1 MTLYDKKREV
11 PESLRRYAEERRA
24 SEKRKQQ
31 NKEDEAS
38 VSSSIWK
45 ENESAISSS
54 QRREAP
60 AALRKYAEERRAS
73 EQRKTSNAIGNIG
86 NRVEDHE
93 TGVRNWMSSLD
104 SFSKRMSDE
113 YAKRDGVYQDA
124 TTLGK
129 YKDATQSEALRMQD
143 QAKLYRTYF
152 EDNRSKYDDDTVNE
166 ILKALEEGTTYL
178 GSVYDSVGSE
188 YDYWSQFKD
197 ENEYN
202 EYTRLSALDLKAAQ
216 KELDELNRQREQAKA
231 ERDAAY
237 NQLMRADRYG
247 APDRLLARSGGFEEK
262 DAVYQE
268 LNEKI
273 AKLNRDIYNAQH
285 YQDSAKYNAYM
296 QAEDFGQYTGT
307 VTPKDSKYMTED
319 EQRIYNYVLSKEG
332 EDAAQQY
339 MDHLE
344 EAINYRKGTE
354 EGEEIRGIE
363 SDIGRFLAATGN
375 EAQTG
380 FVNFG
385 RGIKQLFTDEM
396 LATSPTQYADAY
408 LDENYWKNVG
418 SEVPYTGRTTGQI
431 WSEAVST
438 ITNMAPSILVS
449 YAAAKLGA
457 PQAAASL
464 LAAGTLGASAGGN
477 AYTQA
482 LQDGYTKDQARNYGV
497 AVGASEG
504 ALQYLLGGISKLSG
518 TGNLTNKML
527 AKVSS
532 IDNGLLRAAAAA
544 GVKGAGEVVE
554 EELQNYL
561 EPLYR
566 KILFNEEYTA
576 PEIED
581 IVYTAVLTFLTTGVL
596 EGGDIVSYASNAPK
610 TYGKQIK
617 GADALQGLIES
628 GLESAPDTE
637 SRALAEALNEK
648 VQAGKTVND
657 WEVGRLQQANE
668 AAIRAEAAETAPET
682 LEDVAREV
690 VARENSEAQAAS
702 QQAKS
707 VPYNVMS
714 VDNPARQAVMA
725 QKQRSE
731 DYANA
736 LGYGEH
742 GRAAL
747 QSISEQAEM
756 STERANTE
764 FHLPYLRGLSN
775 MEMSE
780 AGITS
785 DTQLKAF
792 NAGRMDRIQSM
803 NLDADKAAFATVHGK
818 ESGLVQSAASKK
830 YDKKAVAVLNKASKA
845 FGTKTMLVD
854 EIWQKDGKIV
864 PKGTE
869 GAAEAD
875 AAMQSNGVMLVSMNA
890 GDPLYTL
897 TKHEFT
903 HRFQQLAPAEYQQ
916 YRDAVMQYV
925 VAGDA
930 VAATSTVERYQNR
943 LGLNVNR
950 SADEIAAD
958 FSAYL
963 LKDVKEASRFFD
975 SLLDPAKNTAEQVK
989 KNRTMLERFMDA
1001 ARAFVQKIKQAFGGD
1016 KSKMDAAAQE
1026 AFGGTVEQLQELEKL
1041 WKQAAEASAK
1051 AVQKKVESGTKQEY
1065 TGANKNDAMFSRKGY
1080 WRSDLTKAQMKDL
1093 IRWVKYDIKT
1103 SENSICDT
1111 ANWTFRK
1118 FEGLPVFAIYSTQN
1132 ESDPTILYEV
1142 KGAQAEFEKNVLK
1155 HMMEEFKNGEGIDGK
1170 SVVVDAVLSRSWVRK
1185 AGSAGNG
1192 NGALERG
1199 RGSGNAGVLREQSG
1213 RRPSA
1218 AFESV
1223 LRNLLKDQKSEVTG
1237 GDALFS
1243 MKKDSNGNSL
1253 TKEQQEYFKDSKVR
1267 DENGN
1272 LRVLYHGTG
1281 EEFTVFDKARVGQNF
1296 EDQGG
1301 DLGFYFTPNKAD
1313 ARGYAS
1319 NSGGSHVESVYLNL
1333 TNPLIVEDEGWGS
1346 AIRQADV
1353 RHNDLM
1359 RWAKAGRHDGIIVIS
1374 TDFEMEDGSPDAVYI
1389 AFEPEQIKRTD
1400 NVKPTDDPDIRFSM
1414 KTPVE
1419 ETKDLIALHNMTEK
1433 NLRGVLR
1440 LGGFP
1445 MPSLAI
1451 VKADAG
1457 HTKYGAISV
1466 VFGKDTID
1474 PQVSSK
1480 NKVYGGDAYT
1490 PTDPGVYYPMDRDV
1504 ERNFDSMVWD
1514 ASQKFAGGEFKL
1526 SSPLGSLGYNGET
1539 RDDADEIADRLS
1551 RIEAVQAAYLAEQG
1565 KSLEPVMSEK
1575 VSDVD
1580 PYGNDALQAFIDRI
1594 GQDAL
1599 IDKFYDH
1606 TEDNGTVTYPVE
1618 LSESEVQAVREVLKE
1633 KWRNTPR
1640 FGKPFTED
1648 VLEKRAQRIDDW
1660 RAAKFAMNAWN
1671 FYVGGGYNAE
1681 EVDHEAT
1688 RNAMWSMISP
1698 DGKREA
1704 VESVVREWAKSKLDG
1719 LLGEPGVYNGKS
1731 AFTPSGNRRS
1741 FSQRHD
1747 PYTLE
1752 NIVKAMKTNQ
1762 QERGGQTF
1770 GISAG
1775 SLQATAAPSYKSVAE
1790 IKADSGRLGAVDSET
1805 YRAKEDAVNKQ
1816 IDDIIARIHSNAE
1829 EGYGGYYRDVIGG
1842 ILKEAAEGKKTVDA
1856 IVRKFKAEGYNIST
1870 QTAKEIQ
1877 ALYKAAAELPT
1888 EYFEAKPQRAVGFDE
1903 VLAVVVPD
1911 DLDAKLV
1918 DEMTGRGVNVLTFKA
1933 GDDADRLRVINTV
1946 DDARFSVKGQGDLL
1960 AENAKLREVNAELQE
1975 QFKTTK
1981 FAKVDKKSLDSFAK
1995 KLLKDY
2001 QSGADINETRD
2012 ALDALYTYI
2021 ANGENGEAPVWQE
2034 AYKRAYDT
2042 AVEILEQS
2050 SELDDQ
2056 LYQEYKALR
2065 DEMRTRGIHLAKEYT
2080 HDLAGWESINEFR
2093 KAHLGSIK
2101 MTNDGT
2107 PVDVVYQDLAYRYPE
2122 FFNEDEYNNPA
2133 DQLLHIAEVLDSLK
2147 PAEVNRYAYNMRES
2161 ATWMANDIMERFYE
2175 LPQAKPTFADKAQ
2188 QKLTKQVIHD
2198 AKKLERLR
2206 AEKNERIAQVIKREK
2221 ERTGEVRKKE
2231 REKRSK
2237 AVKQVKEYYLGKQA
2251 AGSERRN
2258 SAVLRKR
2265 IAQHA
2270 SDLSKKL
2277 LRPTDAQHI
2286 PENLRTTVAAV
2297 LEAINLESQFTID
2310 PVTGKRSKGG
2320 GGDPV
2325 KRTEAFRKLKEVYSK
2340 ILQQEGADMVIDPSL
2355 LGNAEEGFD
2364 GYFDAVLGMSDTK
2377 LADMS
2382 LNQLEIV
2389 WRVIRAVERSITTAG
2404 KMLASKKFESTVEW
2418 ADAFEEDT
2426 DTKRRLKGSKVEALR
2441 LDLEN
2446 PYTFFAHYGK
2456 AGEAVFRM
2464 LRDAQDAQQRMVE
2477 AVNEEVRKIVD
2488 PKQVKQWEKEVHEF
2502 KTARGEK
2509 LVLTVAHMME
2519 IHELMKREQARDHL
2533 TKGGI
2538 VQPEIKS
2545 KKIRRG
2551 TDAVLLSL
2559 EDIMQIV
2566 GKLTQEQMNVADKL
2580 QGLMTGILADYGN
2593 EASMRAYGYEKFTGT
2608 DYFPIKSAKEG
2619 VHSNIEKGGNNS
2631 RSIKNIGLAKSVIPH
2646 ASNALDIGGI
2656 FSTFASHA
2664 ADMADYAAWLCPMED
2679 ANRLYNFQF
2688 RDEMGQRSGFTMKGL
2703 LDRYGGNGAQRYWHR
2718 LMEDIQN
2725 GISVAEDT
2733 ESIKYINKAIGNVR
2747 AASVGANIR
2756 VIVQQPTAF
2765 LRAAM
2770 VLNPADMVK
2779 GMAAAAT
2786 KGGGWKKALKY
2797 SEIAK
2802 RKDMG
2807 GFDIS
2812 SPAQMNEILFD
2823 SKSNLQK
2830 FNDVMMWGAGKADA
2844 VTWGKIWNACE
2855 WAVKGE
2861 GKLETGSDEFYERAA
2876 ELFAEV
2882 IDQSQV
2888 VDGVLQRSQM
2898 MRSSNALAKQATAFM
2913 GEPTM
2918 ALNMMLRAYDGLRNE
2933 QDTKRRGAAF
2943 KRFGRAAAVLLTTN
2957 VVNAFAQSL
2966 VDAWRDDDDD
2976 EYWEKVMA
2984 AFTGLSGEEESP
2996 WEKATAVVLSG
3007 NVGTSLLPAS
3017 FIPFVKDLLSILQ
3030 GYNVTRADADIMA
3043 DIVSAWQ
3050 TFAGSTWGEGKKT
3063 VANATWNLAKQVGK
3077 VFGISASNMTRD
3089 IYGLLRT
3096 IAHDT
3101 GNIAAEYELEKWIYK
3116 VSNTGNAS
3124 RFMDTLYRAYSDDKV
3139 VFEKIYDEM
3148 LENDYYKSV
3157 KDSGEVTTTAE
3168 YIADKLKPD
3177 LMDDLFAL
3185 YKNDHDAYE
3194 KMYADLI
3201 SRDFLKK
3208 GVKTGDPDTD
3218 TFVSTEETISKA
3230 MEARMKKDQGVKS
3243 VDDLEQ
3249 RYFTPSQQP
3258 KWDSTMSEISS
3269 NGLWRMASSE
3279 ERERLEEKLY
3289 GLVTENASGKEMQEK
3304 ISGGAKYDLDE
3315 TEYLLYQLALDMYD
3329 QPSDK
3334 GEYGSYNSQE
3344 KADALLAAGLGD
3356 SEIAYLWN
3364 TDESYEAYDAG
3375 VDMENYVRFKAGVS
3389 GLESGVD
3396 YKKGDTDS
3404 RKAAINALMR
3414 ELGITGSDRDWLY
3427 HTEYKK

>member
-45 ENESAISSS
+45 ENESAVSSS

-73 EQRKTSNAIGNIG
+73 EQRKVTRPIDHI
-86 NRVEDHE
+86 EDKQV
-93 TGVRNWMSSLD
+93 GVRDWMKSFD

-113 YAKRDGVYQDA
+113 YAKRNGVYQDVSVFD
-124 TTLGK
+124 K
-129 YKDATQSEALRMQD
+129 YKNDTQSEALRMKNEA
-143 QAKLYRTYF
+143 QAYRSYF
-152 EDNRSKYDDDTVNE
+152 DNNRSTYGDDAVNE
-166 ILKALEEGTTYL
+166 ILKALDEGSAYL
-178 GSVYDSVGSE
+178 TDTHDALGSE

-202 EYTRLSALDLKAAQ
+202 EYTRLSSLDLEAAQ
-216 KELDELNRQREQAKA
+216 KELDELNRQMELAKT

-247 APDRLLARSGGFEEK
+247 APDRLLARSGSYEEK

-268 LNEKI
+268 LSAQV

-296 QAEDFGQYTGT
+296 QADDFGQYTGT
-307 VTPKDSKYMTED
+307 VEPEDSKYMTED

-344 EAINYRKGTE
+344 EAINYRKGKAQGE
-354 EGEEIRGIE
+354 YIEGIDNWWLKSQLTGV
-363 SDIGRFLAATGN
+363 SAAVS
-375 EAQTG
+375 G
-380 FVNFG
+380 FNNFG

-396 LATSPTQYADAY
+396 LATNPQQYADAY
-408 LDENYWKNVG
+408 LMESLADDG
-418 SEVPYTGRTTGQI
+418 FQVPFTDK
-431 WSEAVST
+431 SVSQLAYEGIST
-438 ITNMAPSILVS
+438 VTNMAPSILVS
-449 YAAAKLGA
+449 AVATKLGA

-482 LQDGYTKDQARNYGV
+482 LQDGYTKDQARNYGI

-581 IVYTAVLTFLTTGVL
+581 VVYTAVLTFLTTGVM
-596 EGGDIVSYASNAPK
+596 EGRSIASYASNAPK
-610 TYGKQIK
+610 TYGKEIK

-637 SRALAEALNEK
+637 SRALAEEMNAK

-657 WEVGRLQQANE
+657 WQVGRLQQANA
-668 AAIRAEAAETAPET
+668 AAIRAEATETAPEA

-690 VARENSEAQAAS
+690 VARENNEAQAAS
-702 QQAKS
+702 QQAKN

-714 VDNPARQAVMA
+714 VDNPARQAAVA

-747 QSISEQAEM
+747 QSISEQAEVSM
-756 STERANTE
+756 EQANTE

-775 MEMSE
+775 MDLSE
-780 AGITS
+780 ADVTS

-792 NAGRMDRIQSM
+792 NAGKLDRIQSM
-803 NLDADKAAFATVHGK
+803 NLDAEKSAFATVHGK
-818 ESGLVQSAASKK
+818 ESGLVQSTASKK
-830 YDKKAVAVLNKASKA
+830 LDKKAVAVLNKASKA

-875 AAMQSNGVMLVSMNA
+875 AAMQSNGVMLVSLNA

-930 VAATSTVERYQNR
+930 VAATSTVEGYQNR

-963 LKDVKEASRFFD
+963 LKDVNEASRFFD
-975 SLLDPAKNTAEQVK
+975 SLLDPKKNTAEQVK
-989 KNRTMLERFMDA
+989 KNRNMLERFMDA

-1041 WKQAAEASAK
+1041 WKQAAQASAK
-1051 AVQKKVESGTKQEY
+1051 VVQEKVETGAKQEY
-1065 TGANKNDAMFSRKGY
+1065 NGGRKAQFHMKGDSRDGYVGALGKEDYAGSQRAVENGGESTANGRRDGSNGRKDARREKASRLLQTDRDFRRRAETALGIYIREFYDRRVDQLFALYGDSKEDVLVGLYDALEDGKAAFVNEYKGALPEVEMLADRLLAALSVSDPAVVLPTGSYGKADEAYFAAIRKGDYAAAANMVQEAAKANGYTVDVWHGSDTNGITVFRTVSNNEFGLHMGSKQAAEDRLNDTVGSFGYMYHLYMNPGKSKQLPDIFGEYTAMFDYVNYLHGDYEQMSDVDRGFDVVLNDASEFPKNSAFYAMAKQVQNTLYSKARTLADIRKCNELMQKYLRSLGY
-1080 WRSDLTKAQMKDL
+1080 DSFYYENAAEDEGSTSYIVLDPDR
-1093 IRWVKYDIKT
+1093 VK
-1103 SENSICDT
+1103 SAEVM
-1111 ANWTFRK
+1111 TF
-1118 FEGLPVFAIYSTQN
+1118 A
-1132 ESDPTILYEV
+1132 D
-1142 KGAQAEFEKNVLK
+1142 
-1155 HMMEEFKNGEGIDGK
+1155 DGK
-1170 SVVVDAVLSRSWVRK
+1170 VIPLSQRFDAS
-1185 AGSAGNG
+1185 
-1192 NGALERG
+1192 
-1199 RGSGNAGVLREQSG
+1199 
-1213 RRPSA
+1213 
-1218 AFESV
+1218 
-1223 LRNLLKDQKSEVTG
+1223 KD
-1237 GDALFS
+1237 DIRFS
-1243 MKKDSNGNSL
+1243 MKKDSEGNAL
-1253 TKEQQEYFKDSKVR
+1253 TKEQQEYFKDSVIRDKNGNLMPMYHGTKLGGFTVFDGGKDYWYFTNDEKYAYTFEGRKDSGEFYPVVKEGIESGVYTPQRYKVYLNVKNPFVTDDADIIEDALYWDKTLAGELRKKGYDALMFEDMSQVIVLNANQIKNTTNKKPTDAPDIRFSMKDSAGNKLSQEQAEYFKDSKVR

-1272 LRVLYHGTG
+1272 LKVVYHGSPAQFTKFSYDFMGSTG
-1281 EEFTVFDKARVGQNF
+1281 SAEGR
-1296 EDQGG
+1296 
-1301 DLGFYFTPNKAD
+1301 GFYFTDKKAVAEGYQRSGGQLMEGYLSITKPLSLD
-1313 ARGYAS
+1313 AKTMKRAELTKLLKAIDPTGDDIASNYDMSGGVGYPSKAWYTRAMNDAVRTIWDGNDNDADMLAEIA
-1319 NSGGSHVESVYLNL
+1319 NSGGSNETVLKTAKELFGYDGYIADGKYDGASVYVAFSSEQFKNADNLN
-1333 TNPLIVEDEGWGS
+1333 
-1346 AIRQADV
+1346 
-1353 RHNDLM
+1353 
-1359 RWAKAGRHDGIIVIS
+1359 
-1374 TDFEMEDGSPDAVYI
+1374 
-1389 AFEPEQIKRTD
+1389 
-1400 NVKPTDDPDIRFSM
+1400 PTSDPDVRFSM
-1414 KTPVE
+1414 KRLE
-1419 ETKDLIALHNMTEK
+1419 DIKAEYKDKTDHLYLHERSDGT
-1433 NLRGVLR
+1433 
-1440 LGGFP
+1440 
-1445 MPSLAI
+1445 
-1451 VKADAG
+1451 
-1457 HTKYGAISV
+1457 ISV
-1466 VFGKDTID
+1466 DNMVVKKEYRNKGIGTKILSDVIAYADEAGKTITL
-1474 PQVSSK
+1474 
-1480 NKVYGGDAYT
+1480 T
-1490 PTDPGVYYPMDRDV
+1490 PT
-1504 ERNFDSMVWD
+1504 S
-1514 ASQKFAGGEFKL
+1514 EF
-1526 SSPLGSLGYNGET
+1526 
-1539 RDDADEIADRLS
+1539 
-1551 RIEAVQAAYLAEQG
+1551 
-1565 KSLEPVMSEK
+1565 
-1575 VSDVD
+1575 
-1580 PYGNDALQAFIDRI
+1580 
-1594 GQDAL
+1594 
-1599 IDKFYDH
+1599 
-1606 TEDNGTVTYPVE
+1606 GT
-1618 LSESEVQAVREVLKE
+1618 
-1633 KWRNTPR
+1633 
-1640 FGKPFTED
+1640 
-1648 VLEKRAQRIDDW
+1648 
-1660 RAAKFAMNAWN
+1660 
-1671 FYVGGGYNAE
+1671 
-1681 EVDHEAT
+1681 
-1688 RNAMWSMISP
+1688 
-1698 DGKREA
+1698 
-1704 VESVVREWAKSKLDG
+1704 KSKL
-1719 LLGEPGVYNGKS
+1719 
-1731 AFTPSGNRRS
+1731 TRW
-1741 FSQRHD
+1741 
-1747 PYTLE
+1747 
-1752 NIVKAMKTNQ
+1752 
-1762 QERGGQTF
+1762 
-1770 GISAG
+1770 
-1775 SLQATAAPSYKSVAE
+1775 
-1790 IKADSGRLGAVDSET
+1790 
-1805 YRAKEDAVNKQ
+1805 
-1816 IDDIIARIHSNAE
+1816 
-1829 EGYGGYYRDVIGG
+1829 
-1842 ILKEAAEGKKTVDA
+1842 
-1856 IVRKFKAEGYNIST
+1856 
-1870 QTAKEIQ
+1870 
-1877 ALYKAAAELPT
+1877 YKAHGFVENKGKNADYRLSDTMYRLPKGDT
-1888 EYFEAKPQRAVGFDE
+1888 QYF
-1903 VLAVVVPD
+1903 
-1911 DLDAKLV
+1911 
-1918 DEMTGRGVNVLTFKA
+1918 
-1933 GDDADRLRVINTV
+1933 
-1946 DDARFSVKGQGDLL
+1946 VKGQGDLL
-1960 AENAKLREVNAELQE
+1960 KENAKLREVNAELRE

-2065 DEMRTRGIHLAKEYT
+2065 DEMRTRGIHLANEYT

-2509 LVLTVAHMME
+2509 LVLTAAHMME

-2703 LDRYGGNGAQRYWHR
+2703 LDRYGGNGAQKYWHN

-2725 GISVAEDT
+2725 GISAPGDT
-2733 ESIKYINKAIGNVR
+2733 TVMNIINKGIGNAR

-2830 FNDVMMWGAGKADA
+2830 FNDAMMWGAGKADA

-2888 VDGVLQRSQM
+2888 VDGVLQRSQL
-2898 MRSSNALAKQATAFM
+2898 MRSSNALVKQATAFM

-2933 QDTKRRGAAF
+2933 QDTKKRGAAF
-2943 KRFGRAAAVLLTTN
+2943 KRFGRAAVVLLTTN
-2957 VVNAFAQSL
+2957 VVNAFMQSL

-2996 WEKATAVVLSG
+2996 WEKATAAVLSG
-3007 NVGTSLLPAS
+3007 NVGESLNPVGY
-3017 FIPFVKDLLSILQ
+3017 IPFAKDLLSILQ
-3030 GYNVTRADADIMA
+3030 GYNVTRADADVMA

-3050 TFAGSTWGEGKKT
+3050 AFADSMWGDGKKT
-3063 VANATWNLAKQVGK
+3063 KSNAVWNLAKQVGK
-3077 VFGISASNMTRD
+3077 VFGISAPNMTRD
-3089 IYGLLRT
+3089 IYGMLRT
-3096 IAHDT
+3096 IAQDT
-3101 GNIAAEYELEKWIYK
+3101 GNIAARYELEKWIYQ
-3116 VSNTGNAS
+3116 VSNEGNAN
-3124 RFMDTLYRAYSDDKV
+3124 RFTDILYKAYMEDQDV
-3139 VFEKIYDEM
+3139 YQHIYDDM
-3148 LENDYYKSV
+3148 KASGFNMDKIQNRMENNMKRDQNVESV
-3157 KDSGEVTTTAE
+3157 SDLKQRYLHPDQQVEYDRKAAAVQSSHLWKEASGE
-3168 YIADKLKPD
+3168 Y
-3177 LMDDLFAL
+3177 
-3185 YKNDHDAYE
+3185 
-3194 KMYADLI
+3194 
-3201 SRDFLKK
+3201 RD
-3208 GVKTGDPDTD
+3208 
-3218 TFVSTEETISKA
+3218 E
-3230 MEARMKKDQGVKS
+3230 
-3243 VDDLEQ
+3243 
-3249 RYFTPSQQP
+3249 
-3258 KWDSTMSEISS
+3258 
-3269 NGLWRMASSE
+3269 
-3279 ERERLEEKLY
+3279 LEEKLY
-3289 GLVTENASGKEMQEK
+3289 HLVTDSKTGEELQEK
-3304 ISGGAKYDLDE
+3304 IDE
-3315 TEYLLYQLALDMYD
+3315 GRSYGLSETDYLLYTLALDMYD
-3329 QPSDK
+3329 QPNK
-3334 GEYGSYNSQE
+3334 NGELGGTPTNEE
-3344 KADALLAAGLGD
+3344 KAVAIEALGGLSDGA
-3356 SEIAYLWN
+3356 IAYLWD
-3364 TDESYEAYDAG
+3364 TKSGYEAYAGGADMGAFVEYIGAGGSVSVEKLLDAKSAG
-3375 VDMENYVRFKAGVS
+3375 IDDDTYYSFLDMLKEYDEPTEGGTMGTFTQDEATAAVRAMPGLTSEERAFLWQSVNS
-3389 GLESGVD
+3389 GWKS
-3396 YKKGDTDS
+3396 KNNPWK
-3404 RKAAINALMR
+3404 
-3414 ELGITGSDRDWLY
+3414 
-3427 HTEYKK
+3427 